1 MQKIL
6 ATSMKQRERGVA
18 ERKDKSDYLATIITA
33 DIYLI
38 FLERMVRARKEAKK
52 LALQSFSHLILTTTV
67 IGTNIISK
75 YYYY

>member
-6 ATSMKQRERGVA
+6 ATSMNQRERGVA

-38 FLERMVRARKEAKK
+38 FLESMVRARKEAK
-52 LALQSFSHLILTTTV
+52 
-67 IGTNIISK
+67 
-75 YYYY
+75 